1 MATRGTRG
9 GAGTRVGFVAGGH
22 VGEDVLPEGSQSG
35 LGSEAEVSGSVEATG
50 NGASL
55 KLTSVLTLGDGENV
69 LHRPQ
74 PGEVVVVGGADGSGL
89 DVGGDEDR
97 SGDAASRGGVVC
109 VEGRRRSFPLSQVA
123 WDASGRKFDGRH
135 NTGCGQGVV
144 ILIDQ
149 GEHALCDGVRGRRD
163 HVRSKVGH
171 VPDVGPLGNTVAG
184 DPASDV
190 GERDVSLDRRAAGGG
205 GGFEG

>member
-1 MATRGTRG
+1 MAVGYRVNCALGPGVGQIGLARQWMSGRAVGWVVTRGTRG

-35 LGSEAEVSGSVEATG
+35 LGSEAEVPGSVEATG

-55 KLTSVLTLGDGENV
+55 KLTSVLALGDGENV

-109 VEGRRRSFPLSQVA
+109 VEGRRRSFPFS
-123 WDASGRKFDGRH
+123 
-135 NTGCGQGVV
+135 
-144 ILIDQ
+144 
-149 GEHALCDGVRGRRD
+149 
-163 HVRSKVGH
+163 
-171 VPDVGPLGNTVAG
+171 
-184 DPASDV
+184 
-190 GERDVSLDRRAAGGG
+190 
-205 GGFEG
+205 